1 VLARSALIFAAAT
14 LAVGVAGQ
22 EVIGALIGGL
32 FLVANPNF
40 NVGDW
45 IAWGDREGVVEAI
58 GFRTTRVRTENNE
71 TLTIAAVVKTAGDDV
86 ECAVSQE
93 SGDVA
98 RCESVSGLGASD
110 CDCDSHLCF
119 SESREVLERAVRD
132 AHESAQV

>member
-45 IAWGDREGVVEAI
+45 IA
-58 GFRTTRVRTENNE
+58 
-71 TLTIAAVVKTAGDDV
+71 
-86 ECAVSQE
+86 
-93 SGDVA
+93 
-98 RCESVSGLGASD
+98 
-110 CDCDSHLCF
+110 
-119 SESREVLERAVRD
+119 
-132 AHESAQV
+132 